1 MLEKTQQVL
10 DILAK
15 HELFKTHDI
24 RFVGGTALSYLINH
38 RLSEDLDFAML
49 ELCRD
54 NVEEM
59 MAFYNAEKI
68 SHDNTAADYALNEG
82 GNLYDYHLKYLL
94 NGVKIEF
101 FVPPFNILEKD
112 VWIYETPLCYKD
124 THLKIASFKT
134 IIYMKTMAFWSRKK
148 YRDIFDIYYVLFH
161 VEGYRAKDFIESYLK
176 YNITYTKEML
186 YTKIKSKTEFYE
198 KRDDEGIS
206 TLVTDA
212 KSYEW
217 YRKQIENL
225 VYEVYLEEL
234 YSEK

>member
-1 MLEKTQQVL
+1 MLEKTRRVL
-10 DILAK
+10 DVLAEQ
-15 HELFKTHDI
+15 ELFKKYDI
-24 RFVGGTALSYLINH
+24 RFVGGTALSYLLDH

-49 ELCRD
+49 ELCTD
-54 NVEEM
+54 EIDAM
-59 MAFYNAEKI
+59 MTLQDAKKI
-68 SHDNTAADYALNEG
+68 DHDNTAVDYALNEG

-94 NGVKIEF
+94 DSVKIEF

-112 VWIYETPLCYKD
+112 VWKEEAPSHYKD

-148 YRDIFDIYYVLFH
+148 YRDMFDIYYALSH
-161 VEGYRAKDFIESYLK
+161 VKGYTAKEFIESYIK
-176 YNITYTKEML
+176 YNLTYTKEML

-206 TLVTDA
+206 TLVRDA

-217 YRKQIENL
+217 YRKQIEDL
-225 VYEVYLEEL
+225 VYDVYLEEL
-234 YSEK
+234 YN